1 MFRAFP
7 NLLLA
12 SIALLLLVPGR
23 ASAQPFV
30 TFGGSIVSVARDVSE
45 PDRIDSPGFGIEVGG
60 ALPVSAFIVVSGG
73 LGLDSH
79 GFTAS
84 GRTIDVLA
92 RRLAVGI
99 EAPGLY
105 FNGEESKAIFYFGAD
120 AGYEWLR
127 DPPLKGSSY
136 FEPRARIFFLEAGGH
151 LWGINVA
158 WRTYGDGGSY
168 RHRAIFGGT
177 LMF

>member
-1 MFRAFP
+1 VFRPFP
-7 NLLLA
+7 TLLLA
-12 SIALLLLVPGR
+12 SVALLLLVPGS
-23 ASAQPFV
+23 ASAQPFL
-30 TFGGSIVSVARDVSE
+30 TFGGSFVSVARDVSE
-45 PDRIDSPGFGIEVGG
+45 PDRLDSPGFGIEVGG
-60 ALPVSAFIVVSGG
+60 ALPVTAFMVVSGG
-73 LGLDSH
+73 VGLDSH
-79 GFTAS
+79 GFTPS

-105 FNGEESKAIFYFGAD
+105 FNGEDSKAIFYVGAD

-127 DPPLKGSSY
+127 DPLLKGSSY
-136 FEPRARIFFLEAGGH
+136 VEQHVRIFFSDAGGH